1 LDNRTIFF
9 IRKLMPL
16 IAAAHNKRG
25 ENRRSNV
32 RTLFKIKG
40 LGGSHS
46 GEPQK
51 SPFESKPAAVGK
63 AF

>member
-1 LDNRTIFF
+1 
-9 IRKLMPL
+9 MPL

-51 SPFESKPAAVGK
+51 SPFEFKPAAVGK